1 MKTAICLTAAIFL
14 LAASN
19 LSATIRFV
27 SATSSS
33 PTPPYN
39 SWATAAH
46 SIQDAVN
53 AAAANDVVLV
63 TNGTYSGGLIL
74 DKPVW
79 VTSFGRAQNTFIDG
93 GGTNRCVWMTN
104 GVRLDGF
111 TLTNGYAS
119 SDGGAAVWCSST
131 NTYITNCVIA
141 GNSTPGDGGGAR
153 SGRLDRCTLRDNL
166 AGSGGG
172 AADATLNNCLLVSNI
187 CNAYGGGG
195 AIGCNLNNCVLIG
208 NGGNAGGG
216 AFGGILN
223 NCTIAG
229 NLANFGGGAQS
240 AELNNCIVDFN
251 SAPLGGS
258 NANSC
263 ALNYCCT
270 TPLPGAGVG
279 NIALDPQFVN
289 LAGGNVRLQSTS
301 PCINAGNN
309 AYVANP
315 SELDPDLH
323 QRIIG
328 GRVDMG
334 AYEFTNPTSPVIIV
348 QPFNQTVYAGSSVS
362 LSASA
367 NGALPFSWQWYFKGA
382 AVANA
387 TSANL
392 SLTAVTTNQAGAYFV
407 VVTNN
412 FGSDTSQVAVLTVV
426 DVAPSITLQPTN
438 QTVAIGSYAT
448 FYVGAVGSL
457 PLYFQWRFN
466 NNSIPDATNSS
477 LTLGPLT
484 GNEAGSYSVI
494 VSNSLGSVFSDNA
507 TLGITTSAAR
517 FVWQNSPAPTPP
529 YTNWSTAAHAI
540 QDAVNAAVPGDQ
552 VIVTNGVYPGGLA
565 LNKPVNL
572 LSLNGPQVTVIDA
585 SLVDFGNRCVTLT
598 NGASLSGFKLT
609 QGYPFNGGGL
619 WCDTTNAFVTNCMI
633 INNRA
638 QSYGGGAYG
647 ATLYNCILTSNTATN
662 GTGGAYNSTLINCT
676 LSTNVGGAA
685 SSCTLFNC
693 SLNGNTQYGGGAVIS
708 TLYNCLLTANGSGSY
723 GLGIYSGGAAWSTLY
738 NCTLT
743 RNNYGV
749 ASSVL
754 YNCIVY
760 DNPTNY
766 DSYPLPGPP
775 PSAFNYCCTTPMPTN
790 GLGNITNVPLFVDP
804 ANGNFHLQPAS
815 ACINSGNNSFVSS
828 ATDLDGN
835 PRIVGGTVDI
845 GSYEFQG
852 SGSMISYA
860 WLQQYGLP
868 TDGSADF
875 ADTDGDGRNNWQEWI
890 CGTCPTNSLSVL
902 RMLSATVAATNVL
915 VTWQSVTGVNYFL
928 ERWTNLTSLV
938 TTTNIVFGGT
948 NIAVVATNIVGQ
960 AGTTTYADPYGTG
973 PGQFFY
979 RVGVRPP

>member
-1 MKTAICLTAAIFL
+1 MKTTIRLTTAIFL

-27 SATSSS
+27 SVASSS

-39 SWATAAH
+39 SWPTAAH

-53 AAAANDVVLV
+53 AAAPNDVVLV
-63 TNGTYSGGLIL
+63 TNGTYPGGLIL
-74 DKPVW
+74 DRPVW
-79 VTSFGRAQNTFIDG
+79 LLSFGGAQSTFIDG
-93 GGTNRCVWMTN
+93 GGTNQCVWMTN

-111 TLTNGYAS
+111 TVTHGGYAGN
-119 SDGGAAVWCSST
+119 GGGVFCSST
-131 NTYITNCVIA
+131 NAYVTNCIIA
-141 GNSTPGDGGGAR
+141 ANGGGFLGGGAY
-153 SGRLDRCTLRDNL
+153 SGRLDRCTLRGNGA
-166 AGSGGG
+166 AGGGG
-172 AADATLNNCLLVSNI
+172 AAFATLNNCLVISNQV
-187 CNAYGGGG
+187 YPSGGGG
-195 AIGCNLNNCVLIG
+195 TLDCNLNNCVLLG
-208 NGGNAGGG
+208 NYASGSNGGG
-216 AFGGILN
+216 ASGGTLN
-223 NCTIAG
+223 NCTVA
-229 NLANFGGGAQS
+229 ANTFTHPPGVTVVDGAVN
-240 AELNNCIVDFN
+240 ADLKN
-251 SAPLGGS
+251 SIIDVAS
-258 NANSC
+258 SC
-263 ALNYCCT
+263 TLNYCCT
-270 TPLPGAGVG
+270 TPLPSTGVG
-279 NIALDPQFVN
+279 NIDLNPQFVD
-289 LAGGNVRLQSTS
+289 LVGGNLRLQATS

-348 QPFNQTVYAGSSVS
+348 QPLNQTVYAGSSVNF
-362 LSASA
+362 SASA
-367 NGALPFSWQWYFKGA
+367 DGALPFSWQWYFKGA
-382 AVANA
+382 AIANA

-392 SLTAVTTNQAGAYFV
+392 SLTAVTTNQADGYSV

-426 DVAPSITLQPTN
+426 DAAPSITLQPTN

-457 PLYFQWRFN
+457 PLYFQWRLN
-466 NNSIPDATNSS
+466 NNPIPDATNSS

-484 GNEAGSYSVI
+484 GSEAGTYSVI
-494 VSNSLGSVFSDNA
+494 VSNSLGSVFSGNA

-517 FVWQNSPAPTPP
+517 FVWQNSPSPTPP

-585 SLVDFGNRCVTLT
+585 DLVSFGNRCVTLT
-598 NGASLSGFKLT
+598 NGAGLSGFTLT
-609 QGYPFNGGGL
+609 HGYPYDGGGL
-619 WCDTTNAFVTNCMI
+619 RCDTTNAFVTNCI
-633 INNRA
+633 IVNNRA
-638 QSYGGGAYG
+638 ESYGGGAYG
-647 ATLYNCILTSNTATN
+647 ATLYNCILTGNTATN
-662 GTGGAYNSTLINCT
+662 GTGGSYNSTLINCT

-693 SLNGNTQYGGGAVIS
+693 SLIGNTQYGGGAVVS
-708 TLYNCLLTANGSGSY
+708 TLYNCALINNGSLLY
-723 GLGIYSGGAAWSTLY
+723 GIYSYGGAAFSTLY

-743 RNNYGV
+743 RNYFG
-749 ASSVL
+749 ASSSTL

-760 DNPTNY
+760 DNPVGSNTNY
-766 DSYPLPGPP
+766 DTIPGPP
-775 PSAFNYCCTTPMPTN
+775 PSTFNYCCTTPMPTN
-790 GLGNITNVPLFVDP
+790 GLGNITNAPLFVDP

-815 ACINSGNNSFVSS
+815 PCINSGNNAFVSG

-845 GSYEFQG
+845 GAYEFQG
-852 SGSMISYA
+852 SGSVISYA

-875 ADTDGDGRNNWQEWI
+875 ADSDGDGRNNWQEWI

-915 VTWQSVTGVNYFL
+915 VTWQSVPGVNYFL
-928 ERWTNLTSLV
+928 ERCTNLTSLI

-960 AGTTTYADPYGTG
+960 AGTTTYSDPYGTG

-979 RVGVRPP
+979 RVGVRPQ